1 MGFTFD
7 NYITEE
13 SAANHSEQTRERL
26 LLRALILSDEQAEKY
41 SDIISKLPSEKTL
54 GLNDSTYIQD
64 CIERRKEV
72 CSEFTYDS
80 DGFDAEINLEKSKLV
95 FFSVP
100 YDKGW
105 TAYVNGK
112 PADIEK
118 VSYGFMAVKA
128 DAGENTIEFRYETP
142 GLKIGI
148 VISIIGLICL
158 GAYIV
163 VFRKK
168 KNNESGF
175 SHCYDYSKD
184 YSCSMEEQYLNK
196 KSANCKTEE

>member
-1 MGFTFD
+1 
-7 NYITEE
+7 
-13 SAANHSEQTRERL
+13 
-26 LLRALILSDEQAEKY
+26 
-41 SDIISKLPSEKTL
+41 
-54 GLNDSTYIQD
+54 
-64 CIERRKEV
+64 
-72 CSEFTYDS
+72 
-80 DGFDAEINLEKSKLV
+80 
-95 FFSVP
+95 
-100 YDKGW
+100 
-105 TAYVNGK
+105 
-112 PADIEK
+112 
-118 VSYGFMAVKA
+118 MAVKA

-175 SHCYDYSKD
+175 SHYYDYSKD

>member
-1 MGFTFD
+1 MTNDPYGTFVID
-7 NYITEE
+7 RGSNDGIKLYDPVVTSEGLVGVIVEV
-13 SAANHSEQTRERL
+13 ANSYACL
-26 LLRALILSDEQAEKY
+26 LYTS
-41 SDIISKLPSEKTL
+41 
-54 GLNDSTYIQD
+54 
-64 CIERRKEV
+64 
-72 CSEFTYDS
+72 
-80 DGFDAEINLEKSKLV
+80 
-95 FFSVP
+95 

-175 SHCYDYSKD
+175 SHCYEMCIRDSYNR
-184 YSCSMEEQYLNK
+184 YL
-196 KSANCKTEE
+196 